1 MKLRLQSYA
10 TAPAFLSV
18 LLLAGMGLLAAG
30 AAQAHPRSTSAL
42 SVGAQQAG
50 GGGSAAR
57 VGVDAKL
64 SRTAV
69 RPGDSLRA
77 AVVLDIDEGW
87 HANAH
92 EPTLDFLIGTDV
104 ELEPPEGFTLAAT
117 QYPEPKMFSF
127 SFTGGKELAVYSGNA
142 PIFLTLRTGGDL
154 ASGRYVLEAELTIQI
169 CNDEVCLAPS
179 TLPVVFP
186 VEVTADSAAVEPAN
200 QELFAKRSPGSG
212 SVGGSATGKA
222 ASAKATASAASTNEV
237 ASMFDERGAL
247 LAFLGIFVVGLAL
260 NLTPCVYPMLSVTV
274 SLFGKQEET
283 RTWRSFS
290 RASLYVLG
298 ITTMYSALGV
308 AAAFTGGLFGAAL
321 QSPWVLAGI
330 GVLLLALAISMFGAY
345 EITLPAA
352 LTDRLGAAQRAPG
365 LLGTYLSGLV
375 VGVFAAPCIGPPTV
389 ALLAFVGA
397 QGDPF
402 FGLAAFTVMGLGLG
416 APYLVLGTFSGLLAK
431 LPKSGVWMVWVKK
444 VFGVVMVGAALFYL
458 GLAFFPAYA
467 LWTVPP
473 VLVAGGLYLGFV
485 EGSGSSRKLFVRL
498 KWGVGAAAILVG
510 VLGFQN
516 LQKPTLE
523 WTPYSEEVLA
533 EAQAAERPVLM
544 DFYADW
550 CIPCLE
556 LDRVTFTDERVIE
569 ATEGFTRVK
578 VDLTRYDSPEAEA
591 LRERFDVAGVPT
603 LVFLGKNGEEI
614 RSARVVGF
622 MGPDPF
628 LERVEKVKKQVQER
642 RKAQT
647 E

>member
-1 MKLRLQSYA
+1 MEPNVHGLPQRSLRRVVA
-10 TAPAFLSV
+10 
-18 LLLAGMGLLAAG
+18 LAVTLALGLGLLAFVPKA
-30 AAQAHPRSTSAL
+30 AAQPS
-42 SVGAQQAG
+42 G
-50 GGGSAAR
+50 GGGAAR
-57 VGVDAKL
+57 ASVDVKL
-64 SRTAV
+64 SQTAV
-69 RPGDSLRA
+69 QPGDTLEA
-77 AVVLDIDEGW
+77 AVIVRIDEGW

-92 EPTLDFLIGTDV
+92 KPTLDYLIGTALTVEPADGLAVLDV
-104 ELEPPEGFTLAAT
+104 R
-117 QYPEPKMFSF
+117 YPEPEMAAFA
-127 SFTGGKELAVYSGNA
+127 FTGGKELAVYGGA
-142 PIFLTLRTGGDL
+142 TPIFVTLRAERGVEP
-154 ASGRYVLEAELTIQI
+154 GRYASEGKLRIQI
-169 CNDEVCLAPS
+169 CNDEVCLPPS
-179 TLPVVFP
+179 TLSAVIPVP
-186 VEVTADSAAVEPAN
+186 VTGGPVDTEAANQQLFRSGEVTSSPE
-200 QELFAKRSPGSG
+200 AKRNG
-212 SVGGSATGKA
+212 SVTAA
-222 ASAKATASAASTNEV
+222 ASGNQI
-237 ASMFDERGAL
+237 ASMFEERSGL

-274 SLFGKQEET
+274 SLFGRQEET
-283 RTWRSFS
+283 RAARSFS
-290 RASLYVLG
+290 RAGLYVLG
-298 ITTMYSALGV
+298 ITTMYGALGV

-321 QSPWVLAGI
+321 QSPWVLTGI
-330 GVLLLALAISMFGAY
+330 GVLLLALALSMFGAY

-352 LTDRLGAAQRAPG
+352 VTARLGAAQRAPG

-402 FGLAAFTVMGLGLG
+402 FSLAAFTVMGLGLG

-467 LWTVPP
+467 LWGVPP

-485 EGSGSSRKLFVRL
+485 ERSGRGRKLFVRL

-523 WTPYSEEVLA
+523 WTPYSEEALA
-533 EAQAAERPVLM
+533 EAQADGKPVLM

-550 CIPCLE
+550 CVPCLE
-556 LDRVTFTDERVIE
+556 LDRVTFTDEQVIE
-569 ATEGFTRVK
+569 ATEKFARLK

-603 LVFLGKNGEEI
+603 LVFLGEDGKEI
-614 RSARVVGF
+614 SDSRVVGF
-622 MGPDPF
+622 MEPDPF
-628 LERVEKVKKQVQER
+628 LKHVRALRKQR
-642 RKAQT
+642 RNQSAPAAR
-647 E
+647 